1 MELAHAATSRIDRAS
16 VAVSAARI
24 ASGNG
29 VIAYDEPVDLAG
41 YDIVFSGK
49 GV

>member
-1 MELAHAATSRIDRAS
+1 MVRVKTASALSS